1 MVGLPWISLL
11 ALLSAAQA
19 EPASPQSRDIVRS
32 TIAHLASMN
41 DRAQGR
47 CLARRTAAAPFA
59 RRRSLER
66 AIGPRPSGLRWH
78 DAAGGGASRLR
89 PEQEE
94 AVARATRQVTAPGVA
109 EPAPL
114 DLTESDIGALSF
126 CGPDANPRRRLS
138 IGTPDIA
145 GDIAFVEVNYLC
157 APRCGRGELYALERH
172 RGSWRVIA
180 RAPSWIS

>member
-1 MVGLPWISLL
+1 MADLSLVSLL
-11 ALLSAAQA
+11 ALLGAVQA
-19 EPASPQSRDIVRS
+19 EPASAQSRDIVRS

-47 CLARRTAAAPFA
+47 CVARRTAAAPFA
-59 RRRSLER
+59 RRRSMER

-89 PEQEE
+89 PEQEA

-114 DLTESDIGALSF
+114 DLTAADIGALSF

-138 IGTPDIA
+138 IATPDIA
-145 GDIAFVEVNYLC
+145 GGIAFVEVNYIC
-157 APRCGRGELYALERH
+157 TPRCGRGEIYALER
-172 RGSWRVIA
+172 RDGGWRVIA